1 MKIGRK
7 TATLAVS
14 AAALLGG
21 AGAASAGFLWGWGS
35 APAQSSAPA
44 GASLAYHNG
53 SFTGPAVRQYYGY
66 VQAKVS
72 IQNGKIASIKILRY
86 PTDYYTSV
94 YINTQALPMLESE
107 VIHAQSTRISG
118 VSGATLTSE
127 AFVRSI
133 QGALRR
139 ANG

>member
-1 MKIGRK
+1 
-7 TATLAVS
+7 
-14 AAALLGG
+14 
-21 AGAASAGFLWGWGS
+21 
-35 APAQSSAPA
+35 
-44 GASLAYHNG
+44 
-53 SFTGPAVRQYYGY
+53 
-66 VQAKVS
+66 
-72 IQNGKIASIKILRY
+72 
-86 PTDYYTSV
+86 
-94 YINTQALPMLESE
+94 MLESE